1 MVFARIV
8 DALAGGDSF
17 ELYGGGDQ
25 SRSFTYV
32 SDVLDATTKAME
44 RAPRGAVYN
53 VGGGEEATLAEAIAM
68 LERIAGRRLDLQRGR
83 AAAGDVARTAAD
95 VSRIRAG
102 LGWQPRTSLEQG
114 LQAQWEWASARVAAR

>member
-1 MVFARIV
+1 MALARIV
-8 DALAGGDSF
+8 DALASGETF
-17 ELYGGGDQ
+17 ELYGGGEQ

-32 SDVLDATTKAME
+32 SDVADATTKAME